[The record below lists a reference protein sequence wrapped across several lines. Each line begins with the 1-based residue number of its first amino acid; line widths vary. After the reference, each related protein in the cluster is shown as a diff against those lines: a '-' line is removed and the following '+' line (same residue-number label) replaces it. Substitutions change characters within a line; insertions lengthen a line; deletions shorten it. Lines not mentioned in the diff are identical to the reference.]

1 VGCRL
6 PFALRAVPWR
16 SLSASYE
23 PRNRPVSL
31 CIIMQK
37 INRNFFASSRNNGM
51 LKARLKIRLQ
61 KVSML
66 REIRKINMSALC
78 TSLLALAIALTLSAC
93 GGGNGG
99 NATVTS
105 VTISPASAS
114 ADLNTSITLV
124 AVVNLSNNT
133 ATTNTAVTW
142 QVNGVGGG
150 NSQVGTIVNSP
161 DDVQEGIYT
170 APAIAP
176 TTNNGQVM
184 ITATAPQVPSSTTNT
199 NIVTSNTAIVTVGVG
214 QGLAVTPTT
223 ATVPAGGTFQFS
235 ALLNNIVDASA
246 TWAVSSTSGGNIGT
260 INPTTGL
267 YNAPPSPPP
276 GATITVTATD
286 STLTPAVT
294 ATAAATIVY
303 SDLSLSGQF
312 AFSYSGNDQ
321 NGSYIAVAGS
331 LATDGAGHVTSGIED
346 VDSITTNGW
355 TQYQIPPNTSTYKVG
370 TDGRGTILLNPG
382 IPGAATLQFALTS
395 NQHASVIRFDHNFT
409 GSGTIDQQNLTDI
422 SDLSDITGP
431 YVFSGLGAD
440 TTFSALGVAGKFV
453 ASGNS
458 TNQAGTGV
466 VDVND
471 NGATTQA
478 SSLTVSYTL
487 DGTAPDTGRG
497 KMTINSA
504 ATGQRQFAFYVVDA
518 THLYF
523 VEIDNAG
530 YLQGNMYSGAAGTS
544 FSAASLTAGNYAF
557 TFGGNSPT
565 GAFAA
570 GGVFASGGNGSVTG
584 GVFDSNNAGTVTS
597 DTTLGSCAYTVDPS
611 TGRILLGLCP
621 GSSTLQFAAY
631 QSAQAA
637 DSTAVEPSLVMLELD
652 PTAISIGSA
661 YSQKT
666 VTQFA
671 AGSFALLLDGQGILH
686 DNTAA
691 VQQDVSGQVTLG
703 SPSIAN
709 GNLDINDF
717 NSVFQTDPISSA
729 DSSLLAPDA
738 NGRGTA
744 TVVVTDPNASYS
756 LVYYLIDANT
766 ALLFDSDSSHVLI
779 GTIARQF

>member
-1 VGCRL
+1 M
-6 PFALRAVPWR
+6 LRETR
-16 SLSASYE
+16 KIKIS
-23 PRNRPVSL
+23 SL
-31 CIIMQK
+31 CI
-37 INRNFFASSRNNGM
+37 
-51 LKARLKIRLQ
+51 
-61 KVSML
+61 
-66 REIRKINMSALC
+66 
-78 TSLLALAIALTLSAC
+78 SLLSLALALALSAC
-93 GGGNGG
+93 GSNSGT
-99 NATVTS
+99 ATVTS
-105 VTISPASAS
+105 VTISPTAAT

-124 AVVNLSNNT
+124 AVVNLSNT
-133 ATTNTAVTW
+133 TVTTNTAVTW

-170 APAIAP
+170 APTVAP

-199 NIVTSNTAIVTVGVG
+199 NIVTSNTAIITVGVG

-235 ALLNNIVDASA
+235 ALLNNLVDSSA

-267 YNAPPSPPP
+267 YTAPPSPPP

-294 ATAAATIVY
+294 ATATATIVY

-321 NGSYIAVAGS
+321 NGFLSVAGS
-331 LATDGAGHVTSGIED
+331 FATDGAGHVTSGIED
-346 VDSITTNGW
+346 VDSFTTNGW

-395 NQHASVIRFDHNFT
+395 NQHAMVIRFDRSFT
-409 GSGTIDQQNLTDI
+409 GSGTIDQQNLNDT
-422 SDLSDITGP
+422 SDLSAITGP

-440 TTFSALGVAGKFV
+440 TAFSPLGIAGKFT

-458 TNQAGTGV
+458 ATQTGTGV
-466 VDVND
+466 VDLND

-478 SSLTVSYTL
+478 TSLNVSYTL
-487 DGTAPDTGRG
+487 DSNAPDTGRG
-497 KMTINSA
+497 KMTINSG
-504 ATGQRQFAFYVVDA
+504 ATGQRQFAFYIVDA

-544 FSAASLTAGNYAF
+544 FSAASLATGNYAF

-570 GGVFASGGNGSVTG
+570 GGVFASGGNGNITG

-597 DTTLGSCAYTVDPS
+597 DTTLGTCAYTVDPS

-621 GSSTLQFAAY
+621 GSNALQFAAY
-631 QSAQAA
+631 QTAQAS
-637 DSTAVEPSLVMLELD
+637 STAVEPTLVMLELD
-652 PTAISIGSA
+652 PTAVSIGSG

-671 AGSFALLLDGQGILH
+671 AGSFALLLGGQGVFH
-686 DNTAA
+686 DNSAA
-691 VQQDVSGQVTLG
+691 IQQDLSGQATL
-703 SPSIAN
+703 SASAVSN

-717 NSVFQTDPISSA
+717 NSVFQTDPISA
-729 DSSLLAPDA
+729 TDSSILAPDS

-744 TVVVTDPNASYS
+744 TIVLTNPNSSYS
-756 LVYYLIDANT
+756 LAYYLIDGNT
-766 ALLFDSDSSHVLI
+766 ALLFDADSSNVLI
-779 GTIARQF
+779 GTVARQF

>member
-1 VGCRL
+1 MFRETCKTK
-6 PFALRAVPWR
+6 
-16 SLSASYE
+16 LSTLS
-23 PRNRPVSL
+23 
-31 CIIMQK
+31 I
-37 INRNFFASSRNNGM
+37 
-51 LKARLKIRLQ
+51 
-61 KVSML
+61 
-66 REIRKINMSALC
+66 
-78 TSLLALAIALTLSAC
+78 SLLVLAIVLTLSAC
-93 GGGNGG
+93 GSNSGT
-99 NATVTS
+99 ATVTS
-105 VTISPASAS
+105 VMVSPTSAS
-114 ADLNTSITLV
+114 VDLNTSITLV
-124 AVVNLSNNT
+124 AVVNLSNT
-133 ATTNTAVTW
+133 TVTTNTAVTW

-161 DDVQEGIYT
+161 DDVQEGVYT
-170 APAIAP
+170 APSVAP
-176 TTNNGQVM
+176 STNNGQVM

-199 NIVTSNTAIVTVGVG
+199 NIVTSNTAIITVGVG

-235 ALLNNIVDASA
+235 ALLNSLVDSSA
-246 TWAVSSTSGGNIGT
+246 TWAISSTSGGNIGT

-267 YNAPPSPPP
+267 YTAPPSPPP

-294 ATAAATIVY
+294 ATATATIVY

-321 NGSYIAVAGS
+321 NGFLSVAGS
-331 LATDGAGHVTSGIED
+331 FATDGAGHVTSGIED
-346 VDSITTNGW
+346 VDSFTTNGW

-395 NQHASVIRFDHNFT
+395 NQHAMVIRFDRSVT
-409 GSGTIDQQNLTDI
+409 GSGTIDQQNLNDT
-422 SDLSDITGP
+422 SDLSAITGP

-440 TTFSALGVAGKFV
+440 TTFSPLGIAGKFT

-458 TNQAGTGV
+458 TNQTGSGV
-466 VDVND
+466 VDLND

-478 SSLTVSYTL
+478 TSLNVSYAL
-487 DGTAPDTGRG
+487 DSNAPDTGRG
-497 KMTINSA
+497 KMTISSA
-504 ATGQRQFAFYVVDA
+504 ATAQRQFAFYIVDA

-530 YLQGNMYSGAAGTS
+530 YLQGNMYSAATGTS
-544 FSAASLTAGNYAF
+544 FSAASLVAGNYAF
-557 TFGGNSPT
+557 IFGGNSPT

-570 GGVFASGGNGSVTG
+570 GGVFASGGNSNITG

-597 DTTLGSCAYTVDPS
+597 DTALGTCPYTVDPS

-621 GSSTLQFAAY
+621 TGSSTLQFAAY
-631 QSAQAA
+631 QTEQAS
-637 DSTAVEPSLVMLELD
+637 STEVEPALVMLELD
-652 PTAISIGSA
+652 PVAISIGSA

-671 AGSFALLLDGQGILH
+671 AGSFALLLGGQGVFH
-686 DNTAA
+686 DNSAA
-691 VQQDVSGQVTLG
+691 IQQDLSGQTTL
-703 SPSIAN
+703 SASAVAN
-709 GNLDINDF
+709 GNLDINNF
-717 NSVFQTDPISSA
+717 NSVFQTDPISPT
-729 DSSLLAPDA
+729 DSSILAPDS

-744 TVVVTDPNASYS
+744 TIVVTNPNSSYD
-756 LVYYLIDANT
+756 LAYYLIDANT
-766 ALLFDSDSSHVLI
+766 ALLFDTDASDVLI